1 MKDTR
6 RRRVSRRRQG
16 EGRPCRG
23 PTRRESAPGAWPV
36 QVAVGGHPPPRPPP
50 GPTKTTR
57 RWRRPKRRPLVVV
70 LRERL
75 PPLQPC
81 HAADRPLRPA
91 TGKAAATRRSLVG
104 LTSPT
109 PGRHPPTAPGVFL
122 GRGPRRGAVVSPR
135 LVRRRVSQRTP
146 STRAATVAATT
157 NKMMAVMWTMN
168 RTIRS
173 AHGLGWSRPW
183 GLPSAAVAGEQ
194 AVWGTDVCLRL
205 SFLFNGVPSGQRNHT
220 RRTRDSPLCPPRPS
234 GWWGHQRPS
243 AILSKRCV
251 PARHT
256 PSMLSSRPHPLL
268 SGPLFQW
275 GCRAPRPVTAAGAPT
290 VQQHYGPLGMR
301 LMGNKRADVGCWKT
315 RTPTAPAPVQSISG
329 YMRSSGLAPCYI

>member
-1 MKDTR
+1 MNATR

-16 EGRPCRG
+16 EGRPCRR
-23 PTRRESAPGAWPV
+23 PTRRASAHGAWPV
-36 QVAVGGHPPPRPPP
+36 PVAMGGHPPPRPRPRPP
-50 GPTKTTR
+50 KTTR
-57 RWRRPKRRPLVVV
+57 RLRRPRRRPLVVV

-75 PPLQPC
+75 LPLQPW
-81 HAADRPLRPA
+81 HAADRPLWPA
-91 TGKAAATRRSLVG
+91 TGMAVATRRSLVG
-104 LTSPT
+104 LTAPT
-109 PGRHPPTAPGVFL
+109 PGRHPPTAPGVLL

-168 RTIRS
+168 CLVRS
-173 AHGLGWSRPW
+173 ARGLAWARPW
-183 GLPSAAVAGEQ
+183 GLPSAPVAGKQ

-205 SFLFNGVPSGQRNHT
+205 SFLFNRVPCGQHNHT
-220 RRTRDSPLCPPRPS
+220 RRTRDGSLCPPCPS

-256 PSMLSSRPHPLL
+256 SSMLSSRPHPLL
-268 SGPLFQW
+268 SGPLPQR
-275 GCRAPRPVTAAGAPT
+275 GCRATRPVKAAGAPT
-290 VQQHYGPLGMR
+290 VQQHYGPFGMR
-301 LMGNKRADVGCWKT
+301 LMEKKRADVGCWKT
-315 RTPTAPAPVQSISG
+315 RTPAAPAPVQSISG
-329 YMRSSGLAPCYI
+329 YKHSSGLAPCYI